1 MNERDA
7 DYGPLTGLI
16 GTWEGN
22 KGMDVAPEPDGAEK
36 SPYYET
42 IAFQAVGDIENAE
55 SQELAAVH
63 YRQTVSR
70 KSNREVFHDETGY
83 WMWDAKAG
91 IVMHSLVIPRAVG
104 VMAGG
109 TWDES
114 NRTENRVILEVA
126 AKHDDRDWTIIQSPF
141 MRENA
146 RTLEFRHS
154 ITVGGGKLAY
164 SETTIVEIYGR
175 VFEHTDQNE
184 LTLRNS

>member
-22 KGMDVAPEPDGAEK
+22 RGMDVVPEPDGAEK
-36 SPYYET
+36 NPYYET
-42 IAFQAVGDIENAE
+42 IAFQAFGDVENAE
-55 SQELAAVH
+55 SQELATVH
-63 YRQTVSR
+63 YRQTVRR

-104 VMAGG
+104 VTAGG

-114 NRTENRVILEVA
+114 NRTESCVTLEVA
-126 AKHDDRDWTIIQSPF
+126 AKHDDPGWTIIQSPF
-141 MRENA
+141 P
-146 RTLEFRHS
+146 HI
-154 ITVGGGKLAY
+154 ITGGGGKLAY
-164 SETTIVEIYGR
+164 PETTIVEIYGR